1 MHNTQATVEPKLE
14 RQAEVPARLK
24 KNGMLM
30 PIFVVLIGITV
41 LLYPVIATQW
51 NNIQQ
56 QEVASEYKS
65 FVKEADTSELEAS
78 SSVLTST
85 TRIVRWV
92 LFLIR
97 GRPVCPMTTSH
108 SKSTCTS
115 STCRGRWR
123 V

>member
-65 FVKEADTSELEAS
+65 SCEGS
-78 SSVLTST
+78 
-85 TRIVRWV
+85 
-92 LFLIR
+92 
-97 GRPVCPMTTSH
+97 
-108 SKSTCTS
+108 
-115 STCRGRWR
+115 
-123 V
+123 